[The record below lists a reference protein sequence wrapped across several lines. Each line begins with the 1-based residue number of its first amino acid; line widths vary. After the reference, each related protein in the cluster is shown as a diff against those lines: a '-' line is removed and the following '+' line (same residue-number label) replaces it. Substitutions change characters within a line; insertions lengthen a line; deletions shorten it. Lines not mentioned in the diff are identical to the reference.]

1 MISAKKMAFKL
12 AAALA
17 ATVAGA
23 DPAISAGTPVDWCTS
38 GGLETA
44 EGPRTSLGPG
54 AVVPVSEAH
63 RPRAERRLQRR
74 PLVRV
79 SGRYAQKV
87 TGVPSPSRPGYRYV
101 LVRAGLVGSPGVS
114 ISEHL
119 ERSGRIHFVAELS
132 SDRKKLIV
140 WTLELSP
147 PFATRRLPVI
157 AMVPN
162 TVVEAASR
170 CSSST

>member
-1 MISAKKMAFKL
+1 MTSLKKTAFKL
-12 AAALA
+12 AAAFA
-17 ATVAGA
+17 ATFANAVPAAAAGE
-23 DPAISAGTPVDWCTS
+23 SVDWCTS
-38 GGLETA
+38 GRLETS
-44 EGPRTSLGPG
+44 EGPRTSLDPG

-74 PLVRV
+74 ALVGV

-87 TGVPSPSRPGYRYV
+87 TGVPSRPRPGYRYV
-101 LVRAGLVGSPGVS
+101 LVRAGLVGSPGAT
-114 ISEHL
+114 ISEHV

-132 SDRKKLIV
+132 RDRKKLIV

-147 PFATRRLPVI
+147 PFPTRRLPVI
-157 AMVPN
+157 VMVPK

-170 CSSST
+170 CSFAT